1 MNSHVVDVLHGEL
14 RGLVEGPLR
23 RVDLVV
29 GAVGNLVRVPLA
41 FALLPRLG
49 VEGVWWAI
57 ALSTLVKAPVK
68 WLCFR
73 RAPVDTA
80 KLSVHPS

>member
-1 MNSHVVDVLHGEL
+1 M
-14 RGLVEGPLR
+14 RGR
-23 RVDLVV
+23 RVFGFD
-29 GAVGNLVRVPLA
+29 
-41 FALLPRLG
+41 
-49 VEGVWWAI
+49 GVWWAI